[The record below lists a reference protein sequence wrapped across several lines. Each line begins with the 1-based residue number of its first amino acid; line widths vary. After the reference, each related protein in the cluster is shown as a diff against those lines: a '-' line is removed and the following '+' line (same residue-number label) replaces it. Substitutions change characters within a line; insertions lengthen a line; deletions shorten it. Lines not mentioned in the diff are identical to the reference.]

1 MSDLSDRFL
10 PSLLVNIKPGIIDLG
25 WGHPSP
31 YLHPLN
37 DIKKASDRLFSQG
50 DRDSLQ
56 YGASQGYGPFLES
69 LAKFLNDQP
78 GYQVETHPQELFLTA
93 GASQG
98 LDLACTLFAKSGD
111 LVFVEEP
118 TYFVIEKIFREHNLD
133 VVGVPTDE
141 DGMIVSDLRD
151 KLESGMRPK
160 FVYVIP
166 TFQNPTGFSLSES
179 RREELLV
186 LAEEY
191 DFFIFADEVYQL
203 IYFDAPPLP
212 PMRAFDQ
219 YNRVLS
225 FGSFSKIL
233 APGLRTG
240 WIHAAEETVAKF
252 TSSALAFSGGG
263 FNQFGSVL
271 IKHVIDLGLL
281 KKNTNLLRKV
291 YSDRSRLMGDALL
304 KEFGSSLTYTC
315 PKGGFYYWIQFPE
328 GFDTQKFL
336 SECEDQGVSYRPGN
350 AFSESGKFARYLR
363 LTFTLYEEAEIKEG
377 VSRLGAAYKKVT

>member
-1 MSDLSDRFL
+1 MPDLSDKSL
-10 PSLLVNIKPGIIDLG
+10 PSLLVDIKPGIIDLG

-31 YLHPLN
+31 YLHPLD
-37 DIKKASDRLFSQG
+37 DIKEASNKLFSLG
-50 DRDSLQ
+50 ERDSLQ

-69 LAKFLNDQP
+69 LARFLSGQP
-78 GYQVETHPQELFLTA
+78 AYQTVTRPQELFLTA

-111 LVFVEEP
+111 LVLVEEP

-133 VVGVPTDE
+133 VRGVSTDE
-141 DGMIVSDLRD
+141 DGMIVSDLRA

-166 TFQNPTGFSLSES
+166 TFQNPTGVSLSENR
-179 RREELLV
+179 RRELID
-186 LAEEY
+186 LADEY
-191 DFFIFADEVYQL
+191 GFYIFADEVYQL
-203 IYFDAPPLP
+203 IYFDELPLP
-212 PMRAFDQ
+212 SMREFDGC
-219 YNRVLS
+219 NRVIS

-240 WIHAAEETVAKF
+240 WIHAAEEIVDKF

-271 IKHVIDLGLL
+271 IKHVMDLGLL
-281 KKNTNLLRKV
+281 EKNTDLLRKV
-291 YSDRSRLMGDALL
+291 YSNRSRVMGESLL
-304 KEFGSSLTYTC
+304 KELGSSVEYTC

-328 GFDTQKFL
+328 GFNTEEFL

-350 AFSESGKFARYLR
+350 AFSESGKFERYLR
-363 LTFTLYEEAEIKEG
+363 LTFTLYEEPEIAEG
-377 VSRLGAAYKKVT
+377 VARLASSYKRFS